1 MLDHQQDR
9 EASRSTPEQNALES
23 QERSREMGSTR
34 RRGAYAHACRG
45 ALQLP
50 GGYLVTGGS
59 GREGPQLGSPVVFT
73 SRSCWRA
80 SWVGL
85 PACGAA
91 HWGLLSVA
99 DPFGVQAGPPICA
112 SASAHAPG
120 NSKVAVAPIFTI
132 SGSRGACVGTHR
144 EEEWVP
150 MPTQRRQVDTSP
162 ERLSVRRQCTA
173 EW

>member
-9 EASRSTPEQNALES
+9 EASRSTPEQSALEN
-23 QERSREMGSTR
+23 QERSRDIGSTR
-34 RRGAYAHACRG
+34 KRVAYAHACRG

-99 DPFGVQAGPPICA
+99 DPWWVQAGPPICA
-112 SASAHAPG
+112 SMPTRAPG
-120 NSKVAVAPIFTI
+120 SNKVTVAPIFMATSI
-132 SGSRGACVGTHR
+132 CALPVGYRASVTHFSLR
-144 EEEWVP
+144 LNSQASLGDCWIECKRL
-150 MPTQRRQVDTSP
+150 RR
-162 ERLSVRRQCTA
+162 
-173 EW
+173 